1 MGRSWRNAFASVRLM
16 MVQEFHLSHHNTYL
30 PVVPL
35 RSIFDHLCPRL
46 AEEPSPSRKKDADIA
61 PSGGDPGPRTTLSRI
76 APPQGTDTPE
86 RRRGE
91 VRGPGR
97 EGIRSPEKRGSAV
110 RCSFRPAGHVTIRK
124 TGPRCSPTR
133 RESCFWATSSSD
145 KRVFRSKRVR
155 AVPCCVIRAHSSP
168 GTERVRDPE
177 GACFERVDSFTE
189 AFSRGC
195 RDRRCLGW
203 KGKNPILI
211 ARGRTERIRWTL
223 SSRSRRG
230 RRRPARGNVRDG
242 RLPNDA
248 TVRSGDFRS
257 SHPS

>member
-1 MGRSWRNAFASVRLM
+1 M

-61 PSGGDPGPRTTLSRI
+61 PSGGDPGLRTTLTRI
-76 APPQGTDTPE
+76 APPQGTDAPE

-133 RESCFWATSSSD
+133 RESLLRRARTRGFSGRNGCVPFHAVSFGRIVPPGRNESATP
-145 KRVFRSKRVR
+145 R
-155 AVPCCVIRAHSSP
+155 ALALN
-168 GTERVRDPE
+168 
-177 GACFERVDSFTE
+177 A
-189 AFSRGC
+189 
-195 RDRRCLGW
+195 
-203 KGKNPILI
+203 LI
-211 ARGRTERIRWTL
+211 
-223 SSRSRRG
+223 RSRRHSAG
-230 RRRPARGNVRDG
+230 VAGIGAV
-242 RLPNDA
+242 
-248 TVRSGDFRS
+248 
-257 SHPS
+257 